1 MGSIIRYHKLFETRR
16 LVYLLGMVFGLAL
29 MIQYFGFPYGYAL
42 SSLFTANGG
51 QISSSQRVD
60 QSGNFSRSD
69 NLKHGSV
76 VNATNTNLINE
87 TTNETKLAD
96 ANNEEVEGGSMPP
109 MNERSGDTLTEDV
122 DPEDESPFKDSKLD
136 NKSNVESLG
145 RNSSLPPDKA
155 ANSEDD
161 LQASNST
168 SESSLSRVVD
178 TDGGDSIFPA
188 PTEAKSLEISPTALS
203 IAPPPLV
210 VTPQV
215 NLDAKK
221 EAPLISSYQNISE
234 KEGNTGHLLESDN
247 LPVQKRTDHAPTV
260 SHKIPEMKESDKPID
275 SVVSIAEMN
284 VMQQE
289 TRTSFRSMK
298 PRWSSDVDQELL
310 HAKSVIENSP
320 LAGNE
325 PGLYAPLYRNLSMFM
340 RSYELMEQILKV
352 YIYSEGA
359 RPVFH
364 TPVLK
369 GIYASEGWFMKLL
382 KRNKKFVTKN
392 PKKAHLFYLPFSS
405 RMLEE
410 TLYVPDSHSRRNLVR
425 YLSDYLDIII
435 QRHNF
440 WNRTAGA
447 DHFLVACHDWAPAET
462 KRIMANC
469 IRALCNADIKEGF
482 QFGKDVSLPET
493 YIRAEKNP
501 LREIGGKRL
510 SKRRTLAFFA
520 GNMHGY
526 LRPILLNN
534 WENKDPDMKIFGK
547 ISKVSYVQYMK
558 SSKYCICAKGYEV
571 NSPRVVEAIF
581 YECVPVII
589 SDNFIPPFF
598 ETLNWEAF
606 AIFVPEKDIPKL
618 KDILVSI
625 PDRRYREMQ
634 RRVKLVQQHFLWHVK
649 PVNKG
654 QVAFLGS
661 FQSGELSGN
670 SNISGNLTFASGLN
684 TTASNVVHE
693 GTAKTELSKTND
705 ATVAYGSEFVMP
717 TSKVTSENNFVLDK
731 PDKDDIAHG
740 VARNETIDDN
750 PIITTAAPLAMVIS
764 PLSSSIQNQSTDH
777 SCLRNIP
784 AVIERSY
791 ELMEKTLKVY
801 IYASGERPIFH
812 SGPLDGIYA
821 SEGWFIKLLQEYKGF
836 VTKNPKKAHL
846 FYLPIS
852 FRLLKLTLYVP
863 DSHNR
868 TNIMQFLSNYVDMI
882 AQKYRFWNRTD
893 GADHFI
899 VACHDWAPA
908 VTDEI
913 MSNCKRSLCNAD
925 LRGGF
930 QFGKD
935 VSLPQPNIRSST
947 NPLADLGGKPASK
960 RHTLAFFAG
969 HMHGYLRPILLK
981 HWENRDP
988 DMRIYGGITK
998 ASYLRYM
1005 KSSKY
1010 CICARGSQVNSPR
1023 VVEAIY
1029 YGCVPV
1035 ILSDN
1040 YVPPLF
1046 ETLNWESIAVFVQEK
1061 DIPNLKNIL
1070 LSIPDKKYKQM
1081 HGRVKQVQ
1089 QHFLWHI
1096 KPSKYD
1102 MFHMILH
1109 SVWHN

>member
-1 MGSIIRYHKLFETRR
+1 MGSIIRYHNLFETRR
-16 LVYLLGMVFGLAL
+16 LVCLLGVVFGLAL
-29 MIQYFGFPYGYAL
+29 MIQYFGFPYGYAV

-60 QSGNFSRSD
+60 QSGNFS
-69 NLKHGSV
+69 SV

-87 TTNETKLAD
+87 TTNEPKLSD
-96 ANNEEVEGGSMPP
+96 ANNEEVEDGSMPP

-155 ANSEDD
+155 VDSEDD
-161 LQASNST
+161 LQVSNST

-178 TDGGDSIFPA
+178 TDGGGSISPA

-203 IAPPPLV
+203 ITPPPLV

-260 SHKIPEMKESDKPID
+260 GHKIPVMKESDKPID

-352 YIYSEGA
+352 YIYTEGA

-382 KRNKKFVTKN
+382 KRNKKFVTKK

-435 QRHNF
+435 QRHSF
-440 WNRTAGA
+440 WNRTTGA

-462 KRIMANC
+462 ERIMANC

-482 QFGKDVSLPET
+482 QFGRDVSLPET

-649 PVNKG
+649 PV
-654 QVAFLGS
+654 
-661 FQSGELSGN
+661 
-670 SNISGNLTFASGLN
+670 
-684 TTASNVVHE
+684 
-693 GTAKTELSKTND
+693 
-705 ATVAYGSEFVMP
+705 
-717 TSKVTSENNFVLDK
+717 
-731 PDKDDIAHG
+731 
-740 VARNETIDDN
+740 
-750 PIITTAAPLAMVIS
+750 
-764 PLSSSIQNQSTDH
+764 
-777 SCLRNIP
+777 
-784 AVIERSY
+784 
-791 ELMEKTLKVY
+791 
-801 IYASGERPIFH
+801 
-812 SGPLDGIYA
+812 
-821 SEGWFIKLLQEYKGF
+821 
-836 VTKNPKKAHL
+836 
-846 FYLPIS
+846 
-852 FRLLKLTLYVP
+852 
-863 DSHNR
+863 
-868 TNIMQFLSNYVDMI
+868 
-882 AQKYRFWNRTD
+882 
-893 GADHFI
+893 
-899 VACHDWAPA
+899 
-908 VTDEI
+908 
-913 MSNCKRSLCNAD
+913 
-925 LRGGF
+925 
-930 QFGKD
+930 
-935 VSLPQPNIRSST
+935 
-947 NPLADLGGKPASK
+947 
-960 RHTLAFFAG
+960 
-969 HMHGYLRPILLK
+969 
-981 HWENRDP
+981 
-988 DMRIYGGITK
+988 
-998 ASYLRYM
+998 
-1005 KSSKY
+1005 
-1010 CICARGSQVNSPR
+1010 
-1023 VVEAIY
+1023 
-1029 YGCVPV
+1029 
-1035 ILSDN
+1035 
-1040 YVPPLF
+1040 
-1046 ETLNWESIAVFVQEK
+1046 
-1061 DIPNLKNIL
+1061 
-1070 LSIPDKKYKQM
+1070 
-1081 HGRVKQVQ
+1081 
-1089 QHFLWHI
+1089 
-1096 KPSKYD
+1096 KYD
-1102 MFHMILH
+1102 IFNMILH
-1109 SVWHN
+1109 SIWHNRVFGVRTR